1 MTPQSIF
8 DFLLPDVG
16 EGLEEAEIVQWKVSV
31 GQVIEVNHPIVE
43 IESAKSLVELPSPYA
58 GTVLELLV
66 QEGQVVLVGTAI
78 IRIQLNE
85 SAPVVSA
92 GVNSER
98 TEMLVGSGPR
108 NEEVRSQRRTPRNY
122 GGHATTTDPIDA
134 AATSPTSPITIN
146 SSVGLATPPVRK
158 LARELGVDL
167 TNLVGSGPDGSVTRE
182 DVLTVSGQRK
192 IQPTTAEKSDDSRE
206 TRSPIRGVRRAMAE
220 AMVASAFTA
229 PHVTEFVT
237 VDVTASMQLL
247 EKLRAQPEFAGIR
260 LSPLPLLAR
269 AMCTAI
275 RRTPEVNS
283 FWDASAQEIVTK
295 HYVNLGI
302 ATATDRGLLVPNVKD
317 ADQLGLKD
325 LALAIAEVV
334 NAARAGKTE
343 PAQMTGGTMSITNIG
358 VFGIDAGTPIL
369 PPGESAIVAL
379 GAIVERPW
387 VVDGQI
393 MVRHVTTLAL
403 SFDHRLVDGAQGSKF
418 LADIAQILHEPGLLI
433 A

>member
-1 MTPQSIF
+1 MTSESIF

-16 EGLEEAEIVQWKVSV
+16 EGLEEAEIVQWKVTV
-31 GQVIEVNHPIVE
+31 GQAIEVNHPIVE

-66 QEGQVVLVGTAI
+66 QEGEVVLVGTAI

-85 SAPVVSA
+85 SAPVLSPE
-92 GVNSER
+92 VNSER
-98 TEMLVGSGPR
+98 REMLVGSGPR
-108 NEEVRSQRRTPRNY
+108 NEEVRSQRRTARNY
-122 GGHATTTDPIDA
+122 GGHAITTDPIDTT
-134 AATSPTSPITIN
+134 ATSPTSPITVN

-167 TNLVGSGPDGSVTRE
+167 TNLVGSGTAGSVTRE
-182 DVLTVSGQRK
+182 DVMTISGQRK
-192 IQPTTAEKSDDSRE
+192 FQSATSEKSEVSRE

-237 VDVTASMQLL
+237 VDVTASMALL

-269 AMCTAI
+269 AMCIAI

-325 LALAIAEVV
+325 LALAIAEVASV
-334 NAARAGKTE
+334 ARAGKTE
-343 PAQMTGGTMSITNIG
+343 PAQMRDGTISITNIG

-369 PPGESAIVAL
+369 PPGQSAIISL
-379 GAIVERPW
+379 GAVVERPW
-387 VVDGQI
+387 VVDGEI
-393 MVRHVTTLAL
+393 VVRKVTTLAL
-403 SFDHRLVDGAQGSKF
+403 SFDHRLVDGAQGAKF
-418 LADIAQILHEPGLLI
+418 LVDIAQILHEPGLLI
-433 A
+433 P